1 MVKRLMLLLTV
12 EISFERF
19 VDSLRNSRRA
29 SVTTVRSPVS
39 NGAFSGQQQRMARS
53 LKRQGPTDPQ
63 GETPKLLSDR

>member
-1 MVKRLMLLLTV
+1 MLLLTV
-12 EISFERF
+12 EVSSN
-19 VDSLRNSRRA
+19 DSSNPCNSRRA

-63 GETPKLLSDR
+63 GETPTLLSDR